1 MPYQPMKIV
10 AAGLFL
16 VVCVLVI
23 VKGFAWW
30 GYAVVTVGAY
40 FFVRH
45 YQTNFLLGVL
55 VTVCVAFMWGL
66 ATNMINSDLLN
77 DAMTQL
83 RALISLSKGT
93 LIQ

>member
-1 MPYQPMKIV
+1 MPYQLMKII
-10 AAGLFL
+10 ATGFFL

-30 GYAVVTVGAY
+30 GYVVVTIGAY
-40 FFVRH
+40 LFVRR
-45 YQTNFLLGVL
+45 YQMNFLLGIL
-55 VTVCVAFMWGL
+55 ITVCVVFMWGL
-66 ATNMINSDLLN
+66 ATNVINSDLLN